1 LDIFISYSR
10 QNQQASECICTLLRR
25 EGYTVA
31 IDRDFLVA
39 GDEYRAQIEKELL
52 AAKVV
57 LVLWSVDSVQSSFV
71 RDEASR
77 AARRTVLLQLIIDEM
92 PDSAVP
98 LGFGEL
104 QRLRC
109 SWTQEGRLSDDS
121 RQALLVALERHVP
134 AVEPLDAAINQLR
147 HEVDQRL
154 GAECEVQ
161 EWIGTGRTSVVF
173 KAQHSEWGLVALKVT
188 PLASVLLL
196 PGFYAEF
203 RGCLE
208 AARVLSHPN
217 ISSVRAVKLLET
229 IACTISDYVE
239 GDALARCI
247 ARASP
252 CLHLGCIK
260 DIASGVAEGLA
271 HAHQHRIMHC
281 RLSPSNI
288 LIERSQDR
296 ALVCDFGMPRVG
308 GGPEAAA
315 TRALFLDARYISPEQ
330 CLGQPASPHSDQ
342 YALGAILYEMLTG
355 RPPFVGNSSFV
366 IMRGHC
372 QEVPPPIAEFRPH
385 CPPKVAAS
393 VLRMLAKKP
402 KDRFL
407 TTAMLATEIAA
418 WPLAESVTIC
428 NQVRV
433 GAEVTDAGRAAKR
446 ALESYTRCLTVPDF
460 LAIFYSRLQE
470 NAALAEKFE
479 GVNFDSQ
486 TAALKRAIR
495 HLLEYAR
502 GQEGARAE
510 IERIA
515 AGHQRLA
522 LEAHQIRGFVHTLI
536 DVVLEH
542 DPGVEPWQRAALRDA
557 WREATREGLDR
568 FIELACVALPRQSTA
583 VQKGD
588 APVNAPRRRAR
599 ARPAA
604 GG

>member
-1 LDIFISYSR
+1 
-10 QNQQASECICTLLRR
+10 
-25 EGYTVA
+25 
-31 IDRDFLVA
+31 
-39 GDEYRAQIEKELL
+39 
-52 AAKVV
+52 
-57 LVLWSVDSVQSSFV
+57 
-71 RDEASR
+71 
-77 AARRTVLLQLIIDEM
+77 
-92 PDSAVP
+92 
-98 LGFGEL
+98 
-104 QRLRC
+104 
-109 SWTQEGRLSDDS
+109 
-121 RQALLVALERHVP
+121 
-134 AVEPLDAAINQLR
+134 
-147 HEVDQRL
+147 
-154 GAECEVQ
+154 
-161 EWIGTGRTSVVF
+161 
-173 KAQHSEWGLVALKVT
+173 LVALKVT

-208 AARVLSHPN
+208 AARVLAHPN

-239 GDALARCI
+239 GDSLAQCI
-247 ARASP
+247 AGASP
-252 CLHLGCIK
+252 CLHLGRVK

-271 HAHQHRIMHC
+271 HAHQHRIVHC

-296 ALVCDFGMPRVG
+296 ALVCDFGMPHVG

-315 TRALFLDARYISPEQ
+315 TRALFLDARYMSPEQ
-330 CLGQPASPHSDQ
+330 CLGQPATPHSDQ

-355 RPPFVGNSSFV
+355 RPPFVGSSSFL

-372 QEVPPPIAEFRPH
+372 EEVPRPIVEFRPH

-393 VLRMLAKKP
+393 VMRMLAKKP

-418 WPLAESVTIC
+418 WPLAESVTIG
-428 NQVRV
+428 NQVRA
-433 GAEVTDAGRAAKR
+433 GEEVTPLTDAGRAAKR

-470 NAALAEKFE
+470 NAALAAKFE

-502 GQEGARAE
+502 GQEGARTE

-522 LEAHQIRGFVHTLI
+522 LEARQIRGFIDTLI

-542 DPGVEPWQRAALRDA
+542 DPGIEPWQRAALRDT
-557 WREATREGLDR
+557 WRVATREPLER
-568 FIELACVALPRQSTA
+568 FIELACVPLPRHSTA
-583 VQKGD
+583 VKKGH
-588 APVNAPRRRAR
+588 APVAARRRSR